1 MSDLTV
7 ATFFTKNSGEP
18 ATGLVLADIDLYL
31 TAQNRSTGADTV
43 IWDGT
48 QNPTEEIDNVG
59 AYARIYASA
68 DFDTYNYFA
77 RGTYTGATVLDSDHV
92 QGGRGPVNPWELS
105 PRTLTQSAASV
116 TSAVTGDEVTV
127 YRGTY
132 WEVTLTGLPDL
143 TDRTE
148 VYLAV
153 KVDKD
158 DTDDEAIALWSL
170 GTGLERFDGQVAT
183 ASEGALT
190 VPTSTSVKVVLKANT
205 TQNAPILSDLWY
217 GVKRIAASG
226 EAYAS
231 SEGGTWDI
239 VAETPR
245 AVT

>member
-1 MSDLTV
+1 MSDLIV
-7 ATFFTKNSGEP
+7 SATFTKNSGDA
-18 ATGLVLADIDLYL
+18 ATGLTLADIDLYL
-31 TAQNRSTGADTV
+31 TAQNIETGADAV
-43 IWDGT
+43 VWDGT
-48 QNPTEEIDNVG
+48 QNPTEEIDNIG
-59 AYARIYASA
+59 IYARIYASA
-68 DFDTYNYFA
+68 DFDTNVYYA
-77 RGTYTGATVLDSDHV
+77 RATYTGATTLDVDTVTGGSDANV
-92 QGGRGPVNPWELS
+92 WLYAT
-105 PRTLTQSAASV
+105 RTLTQSAASV

-153 KVDKD
+153 KVNKS

-170 GTGLERFDGQVAT
+170 GTGLERFDGQAVT

-190 VPTSTSVKVVLKANT
+190 VPTSTSVKVILKANT
-205 TQNAPILSDLWY
+205 TQDAPILSDLWY